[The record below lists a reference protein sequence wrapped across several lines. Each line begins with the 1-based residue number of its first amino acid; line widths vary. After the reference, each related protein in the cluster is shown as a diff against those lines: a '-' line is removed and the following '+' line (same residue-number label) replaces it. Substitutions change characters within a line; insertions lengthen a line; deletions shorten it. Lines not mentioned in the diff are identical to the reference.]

1 MSDSPATPSLVRG
14 LGRWDLVALIINVV
28 IGAGILGLPA
38 KSFALIGTYSIA
50 GWVLCALIMGL
61 IAAGFAEVGS
71 RFTQTGGP
79 YLYAHAAF
87 GPGTG
92 FLVGWLSWI
101 SRLFSFATIA
111 NLAITYGGGFAPV
124 ITSGWPRAACIV
136 VGSAAMTYLVASG
149 VRRSAA
155 LNNALTACKVL
166 LLGGFVAL
174 CLPAADF
181 SEIEVT
187 APPSLVEWQAA
198 AMLMAY
204 AFLGIESAMITS
216 GEMKNPR
223 ADVPFALGVGLA
235 CIAALYIAIQVAC
248 IGILPDLAASQ
259 RPLVDA
265 TERVLGPTAAHIVNV
280 GALLTMLG
288 TLFAIL
294 MTGARLPFAFAE
306 QGQLPAMFAAVH
318 PQSRTPHVAIVVSGV
333 CACLL
338 ALYTSF
344 LGALVV
350 SALTR
355 LVGYITTCAAL
366 IVLRRRSEAT
376 DRAGFRVPAGV
387 AIAIAA
393 IAACVWMMAGS
404 STTELIVVAMLGA
417 GGFALSGGYLWLQRR
432 ARELA

>member
-1 MSDSPATPSLVRG
+1 MSDSNASLVRG

-38 KSFALIGTYSIA
+38 KSFALIGAYSIA
-50 GWVLCALIMGL
+50 GWVLCAFIMGL

-71 RFTQTGGP
+71 RFSQTGGP

-87 GPGTG
+87 GPRTG

-111 NLAITYGGGFAPV
+111 NLAITYAGGFAPG
-124 ITSGWPRAACIV
+124 ILSGWPRAACIV
-136 VGSAAMTYLVASG
+136 IGSALMTYLVLSG
-149 VRRSAA
+149 VRRSAV
-155 LNNALTACKVL
+155 LNNAMTACKVL
-166 LLGGFVAL
+166 LLGGFVAI

-181 SEIEVT
+181 SHIEVT
-187 APPSLVEWQAA
+187 APPTVVEWQAA

-204 AFLGIESAMITS
+204 AFLGVESAMITS
-216 GEMKNPR
+216 GEMRNPR

-235 CIAALYIAIQVAC
+235 CIATLYIAIQIAC
-248 IGILPDLAASQ
+248 IGTLPDLASSQ

-265 TERVLGPTAAHIVNV
+265 TERVLGPTGAHIVNV

-306 QGQLPAMFAAVH
+306 QGQLPAVFASVH
-318 PQSRTPHVAIVVSGV
+318 PQSRVPHVAIVVSGV

-355 LVGYITTCAAL
+355 LVGYVTTCAAL
-366 IVLRRRSEAT
+366 IVLRRRVGVT
-376 DRAGFRVPAGV
+376 DRAGFKVPAGV
-387 AIAIAA
+387 AIAVAA
-393 IAACVWMMAGS
+393 IAACVWMMLGS
-404 STTELIVVAMLGA
+404 STTELVAVLVLGLL
-417 GGFALSGGYLWLQRR
+417 GFALSGGYLWLRQR
-432 ARELA
+432 

>member
-1 MSDSPATPSLVRG
+1 MRG
-14 LGRWDLVALIINVV
+14 LGRWDLVALVINIV

-38 KSFALIGTYSIA
+38 KSFALIGTYSVA
-50 GWVLCALIMGL
+50 GWVLCAFIMGL
-61 IAAGFAEVGS
+61 IAASFAEVGS
-71 RFTQTGGP
+71 RFAQTGGP

-87 GPGTG
+87 GPRTG

-111 NLAITYGGGFAPV
+111 NLAITYAGGFAPGIV
-124 ITSGWPRAACIV
+124 SGWPRAACIV
-136 VGSAAMTYLVASG
+136 VGSAVMTWLVLSG
-149 VRRSAA
+149 VRRSAT
-155 LNNALTACKVL
+155 LNNALTVCKVL
-166 LLGGFVAL
+166 LLGGFVAV
-174 CLPAADF
+174 CLPAVEF
-181 SEIEVT
+181 SAIEAT
-187 APPSLVEWQAA
+187 QAPTLGEWQAA

-216 GEMKNPR
+216 GEMRNPR

-235 CIAALYIAIQVAC
+235 CIAVLYVAIQVAC
-248 IGILPDLAASQ
+248 IGTLPELASSQ

-265 TERVLGPTAAHIVNV
+265 TERVLGPTSAHIVNV

-306 QGQLPAMFAAVH
+306 QGQLPAVLASVDPRSHA
-318 PQSRTPHVAIVVSGV
+318 PHVAIVVSGI

-355 LVGYITTCAAL
+355 LVGYVTTCAAL
-366 IVLRRRSEAT
+366 IVLRRRSGGTE
-376 DRAGFRVPAGV
+376 RAGFRVPAGL
-387 AIAIAA
+387 AIALTA
-393 IAACVWMMAGS
+393 IAACCWMMMGS
-404 STTELIVVAMLGA
+404 SFTELIVVAALGLT
-417 GGFALSGGYLWLQRR
+417 GLALTAVYSWLRVR
-432 ARELA
+432 TGEAA

>member
-1 MSDSPATPSLVRG
+1 MTEPHGADRGLVRG

-38 KSFALIGTYSIA
+38 KSFALIGPYSIA

-61 IAAGFAEVGS
+61 VAAGFAEVGS

-87 GPGTG
+87 GPTTG

-111 NLAITYGGGFAPV
+111 NLAVTYAGGFAPQV
-124 ITSGWPRAACIV
+124 MTGWTRAACIV
-136 VGSAAMTYLVASG
+136 MGSAVLTYLVLTG
-149 VRRSAA
+149 VRRSAV
-155 LNNALTACKVL
+155 LNNVLTACKVL
-166 LLGGFVAL
+166 LLGGFVAM

-181 SEIEVT
+181 SRV
-187 APPSLVEWQAA
+187 ASAALPSMAEWQAA

-223 ADVPFALGVGLA
+223 ADVPFALGVALA
-235 CIAALYIAIQVAC
+235 AIAALYIAIQIAC
-248 IGILPDLAASQ
+248 IGALPELASSQ

-265 TERVLGPTAAHIVNV
+265 TERVLGPLGAHLVNI

-306 QGQLPAMFAAVH
+306 QGQLPPLFAAVH
-318 PQSRTPHVAIVVSGV
+318 PRFRTPHVAILVSGV

-366 IVLRRRSEAT
+366 IVLRRRSAAT
-376 DRAGFRVPAGV
+376 ERDGFRVPAGV
-387 AIAIAA
+387 GVAIAA
-393 IAACVWMMAGS
+393 IVACVWMMLGS
-404 STTELIVVAMLGA
+404 SPTELIAVVV
-417 GGFALSGGYLWLQRR
+417 LSGTGLAISGSYLWVRQR
-432 ARELA
+432 A